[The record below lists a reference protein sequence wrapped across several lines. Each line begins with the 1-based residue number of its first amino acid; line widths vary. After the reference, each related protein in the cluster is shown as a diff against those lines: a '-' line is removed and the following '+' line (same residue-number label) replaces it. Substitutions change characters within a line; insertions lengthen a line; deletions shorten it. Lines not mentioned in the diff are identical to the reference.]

1 MSLQIYLAS
10 SSPRRKELLQQI
22 GVSFEVLLPRVEEKP
37 NPGESPVEYVERIAL
52 AKARDAERLVRQQ
65 GLQPW
70 PILAADTCVCL
81 GAELMGKPVDIQ
93 DGLRMLRLLSGSRHQ
108 VFSGIALLHDG
119 QIFTGHS
126 ESHVTF
132 AELSEEEIMHYW
144 DSGEPQ
150 DKAGSYA
157 IQGMAGKFVS
167 NITGSYSGIVGL
179 PLYEVY
185 QLLKNAGL
193 VKT

>member
-1 MSLQIYLAS
+1 MSLQLYLAS

-22 GVSFEVLLPRVEEKP
+22 GISFEVLVPQVEEKP
-37 NPGESPVEYVERIAL
+37 EPEESPVEYVERIAL
-52 AKARDAERLVRQQ
+52 AKARDAERLVHQQ
-65 GLQPW
+65 NLQLW

-81 GAELMGKPVDIQ
+81 GAELMGKPADIQ
-93 DGLRMLRLLSGSRHQ
+93 DGLRMLRLLSGSSHQ
-108 VFSGIALLHDG
+108 VFSGIVLLHDG
-119 QIFTGHS
+119 QAFAGHS
-126 ESHVTF
+126 ESSVTF
-132 AELSEEEIMHYW
+132 GELSEEEIMRYW

-167 NITGSYSGIVGL
+167 SITGSYSGIVGL

-185 QLLKNAGL
+185 QLLKKAGL

>member
-1 MSLQIYLAS
+1 MSLQLYLAS

-22 GVSFEVLLPRVEEKP
+22 GISFEVLAPQVEEKP
-37 NPGESPVEYVERIAL
+37 EPDESPVEYVERIAL
-52 AKARDAERLVRQQ
+52 AKARAVERLVHQQ
-65 GLQPW
+65 NLQSW

-81 GAELMGKPVDIQ
+81 GAELMGKPADIQ
-93 DGLRMLRLLSGSRHQ
+93 DGLRMLRLLSGGSHQ
-108 VFSGIALLHDG
+108 VFSGIVLLHDG
-119 QIFTGHS
+119 QAFTGHS
-126 ESHVTF
+126 ESSVTF
-132 AELSEEEIMHYW
+132 AELSKEEIIRYW

-185 QLLKNAGL
+185 QLLKKAGL